1 MKTERE
7 IVKDYREIK
16 DDYVWRPDIMNND
29 DERVARV
36 KEIINKSLSVV
47 DKTIILL
54 YVDCQSYRKLGKRLG
69 VSHMT
74 VRRECQRIKK
84 IILTEYEKENQ
95 HNLASHI

>member
-7 IVKDYREIK
+7 VVSEFRKIRQDYT
-16 DDYVWRPDIMNND
+16 YNPDIMNEE
-29 DERVARV
+29 DERLTRL
-36 KEIINKSLSVV
+36 KKIIEENLSLA

-74 VRRECQRIKK
+74 VRRECMRIKK
-84 IILTEYEKENQ
+84 IILEEYDKMEK
-95 HNLASHI
+95 HSRV

>member
-16 DDYVWRPDIMNND
+16 EDYAWHPDIMTKD
-29 DERVARV
+29 DERVSKI
-36 KEIINKSLSVV
+36 KEIINTRLSVV

-54 YVDCQSYRKLGKRLG
+54 YVDCQSYRKLGARLG

-74 VRRECQRIKK
+74 IRREVQRIKK
-84 IILTEYEKENQ
+84 IILEEFNK
-95 HNLASHI
+95 

>member
-16 DDYVWRPDIMNND
+16 DDYAWHPDIFTKD
-29 DERVARV
+29 DERVSKL
-36 KEIINKSLSVV
+36 KEIINTKLSLV

-54 YVDCQSYRKLGKRLG
+54 YADCQSYRKLGKRLG

-74 VRRECQRIKK
+74 IRTECQRIKK
-84 IILTEYEKENQ
+84 IILAEYGRGNERVVK
-95 HNLASHI
+95 

>member
-1 MKTERE
+1 MMKTERE
-7 IVKDYREIK
+7 IIKDFKEIK
-16 DDYVWRPDIMNND
+16 EDYAWHPDIMNMD

-36 KEIINKSLSVV
+36 KEIINTKLSTV

-74 VRRECQRIKK
+74 IRRECQRIKK
-84 IILTEYEKENQ
+84 IILAEFNK
-95 HNLASHI
+95 

>member
-16 DDYVWRPDIMNND
+16 DDYAWRPDIMNND

-84 IILTEYEKENQ
+84 IILEEYERGNERVVQ
-95 HNLASHI
+95 